1 MYFLISSYRNINKGK
16 KYFFITK
23 KTKKKK
29 ERNKNLTNG
38 KLSPKN

>member
-23 KTKKKK
+23 KTKEKKKK
-29 ERNKNLTNG
+29 EIKT
-38 KLSPKN
+38 